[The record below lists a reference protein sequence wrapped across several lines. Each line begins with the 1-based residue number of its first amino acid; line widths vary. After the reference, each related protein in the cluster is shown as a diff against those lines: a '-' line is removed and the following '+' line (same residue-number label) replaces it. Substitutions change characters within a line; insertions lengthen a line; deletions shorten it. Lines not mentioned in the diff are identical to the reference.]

1 MQQLNEQQVV
11 CQKIMFGTF
20 TNDEL
25 EGIAQAL
32 KFARAQLAKTT
43 RRSLVI
49 GDAVK
54 FTDPRNGRVFQ
65 GTVDK
70 IKVKYV
76 LVKTAL
82 GRYNVPANMLE
93 AV

>member
-1 MQQLNEQQVV
+1 MTDIQSVRSAIISGV
-11 CQKIMFGTF
+11 F
-20 TNDEL
+20 TNDDL
-25 EGIAQAL
+25 NSIADAI
-32 KFARAQLAKTT
+32 KFARAQLSKQT

-54 FTDPRNGRVFQ
+54 FTDPRNGRVFT

-70 IKVKYV
+70 VKLKYV
-76 LVKTAL
+76 LVQTPA

-93 AV
+93 AA